1 MDPNTRTHLLN
12 IYNRLDNLYE
22 HIDNLNSQNIRH
34 NLRNNYYN
42 PYSQR
47 HYTDDSFLYNYGY
60 PYRSNTSID
69 DDFNSFFD
77 RVYNSRQTR
86 NNPFTSSRNTNLFN
100 TPNSNIDT
108 NTRSNLNTSNN
119 TNTRS
124 NTSNTSNTSNLN
136 TSSNTRTSEILTN
149 NLRNTLR
156 NLNNTTP
163 QTSNIEPQR
172 NTALEHIND
181 RIRSIL
187 STVTSRTLPVEVSI
201 LTTNPT
207 FDEELVIISHK
218 SVTNN
223 TEIDTYKNLKE
234 NMDENMDEDRDNQTD
249 ESNDICVICRE
260 PFEDDSICRRV
271 NKCKHIFHVNC
282 IDKWFESNITC
293 PHCRQDIRE
302 DQSTTNDNNEQN
314 NSNTNLFGLNEV

>member
-1 MDPNTRTHLLN
+1 
-12 IYNRLDNLYE
+12 
-22 HIDNLNSQNIRH
+22 
-34 NLRNNYYN
+34 
-42 PYSQR
+42 
-47 HYTDDSFLYNYGY
+47 
-60 PYRSNTSID
+60 
-69 DDFNSFFD
+69 
-77 RVYNSRQTR
+77 R

-124 NTSNTSNTSNLN
+124 NTSNTSNTSNLNTSSNTSNLNNLNNSTNLNTSNNTSNLN

-293 PHCRQDIRE
+293 PHCRQDIR
-302 DQSTTNDNNEQN
+302 
-314 NSNTNLFGLNEV
+314 